1 MMQTHLKRG
10 FSMTTKYSMVKRAV
24 ESRIL
29 DGIYKPN
36 QKISSESEL
45 MKEFGVSRHTVRLA
59 LGDLVSTGWLYREQ
73 GSGTFCAD
81 RSLLENNQNQTSQK
95 KVAIVTTYLSDYIFP
110 SIIRGAESKLS
121 EEGYQV
127 SIFSTNNN
135 HEMERTVL
143 EKILSQQFD
152 GVIVEPTKSGFSNPN
167 ISCYLNLEQLSI
179 PYIMIN
185 AYYDEL
191 EPISIVMDDE
201 KGGFLQTEHL
211 INLGHKN
218 IAGFFKTDDSQGV
231 KRMKGF
237 LKAHRQNN
245 IPIRPTHLITY
256 NTEEKHLKPVKELE
270 NLLALD
276 SKSIT
281 GLVCYNDELAMEL
294 IEVLRTKN
302 IQVPEEISIV
312 GHDDSMLA
320 EISEVKLTS
329 IAHPKS
335 EMGELAAN
343 AIIDLINSKN
353 KKGKGF
359 SASSTVYKPE
369 LIVRSS
375 TKKIG
380 TLETVQ

>member
-1 MMQTHLKRG
+1 
-10 FSMTTKYSMVKRAV
+10 MTTKYNRVKQAV
-24 ESRIL
+24 KSRIM
-29 DGIYKPN
+29 DGIYTPN

-59 LGDLVSTGWLYREQ
+59 IGDLVMSGWLYREQ

-81 RSLLENNQNQTSQK
+81 RSLMKPQDTLNAQK
-95 KVAIVTTYLSDYIFP
+95 SIAIVTTYLSDYIFP

-127 SIFSTNNN
+127 SIFSTNNT
-135 HEMERTVL
+135 HEMEQVVL

-152 GVIVEPTKSGFSNPN
+152 GVIVEPTKSGSSNPN
-167 ISCYLNLEQLSI
+167 ISYYLKLEQLDI

-191 EPISIVMDDE
+191 EPVSIVMNDE
-201 KGGFLQTEHL
+201 KGGFLQTDHL
-211 INLGHKN
+211 ISLGHKN
-218 IAGFFKTDDSQGV
+218 IVGCFKTDDRQGI

-245 IPIRPTHLITY
+245 IPVMPSHIITY
-256 NTEEKHLKPVKELE
+256 NTEDKLVKPVEELE
-270 NLLALD
+270 KLLASSD
-276 SKSIT
+276 EPIT
-281 GLVCYNDELAMEL
+281 GLVCYNDELAMML
-294 IEVLRTKN
+294 IELLRVKN
-302 IQVPEEISIV
+302 IKVPEDISIV

-320 EISEVKLTS
+320 EISEVKLTT

-343 AIIDLINSKN
+343 SIISLIHSKHHKAEGYN
-353 KKGKGF
+353 
-359 SASSTVYKPE
+359 ADSTVYDPE

-375 TKKIG
+375 TQKLG
-380 TLETVQ
+380 SLETV

>member
-1 MMQTHLKRG
+1 
-10 FSMTTKYSMVKRAV
+10 MTTKYNMVKRAV
-24 ESRIL
+24 KSRII
-29 DGIYKPN
+29 DGTYATN

-59 LGDLVSTGWLYREQ
+59 IGDLVSAGWLYREQ
-73 GSGTFCAD
+73 GSGTFCTD
-81 RSLLENNQNQTSQK
+81 RSLLENTQSPNTQK
-95 KVAIVTTYLSDYIFP
+95 SIAIVTTYLSDYIFP

-121 EEGYQV
+121 EAGYQV

-135 HEMERTVL
+135 HETERTVL
-143 EKILSQQFD
+143 EKVLSQQFD
-152 GVIVEPTKSGFSNPN
+152 GVIVEPTKSGSSNPN
-167 ISCYLNLEQLSI
+167 IAYYLNLEQLAI

-211 INLGHKN
+211 IKLGHKN
-218 IAGFFKTDDSQGV
+218 IVGCFKTDDTQGI

-245 IPIRPTHLITY
+245 IPVRPSHIITY
-256 NTEEKHLKPVKELE
+256 NTEEKHTKPLEELE
-270 NLLALD
+270 KLLAV
-276 SKSIT
+276 SNNSIT
-281 GLVCYNDELAMEL
+281 GLICYNDELAMMLLEL
-294 IEVLRTKN
+294 LRTKN
-302 IQVPEEISIV
+302 IKVPEDISIV

-329 IAHPKS
+329 IVHPQS

-343 AIIDLINSKN
+343 AIIGLINSKN
-353 KKGKGF
+353 EKINSF
-359 SASSTVYKPE
+359 NASSIVYDPE

-380 TLETVQ
+380 SLETV

>member
-1 MMQTHLKRG
+1 
-10 FSMTTKYSMVKRAV
+10 MTTKYNMVKRAV
-24 ESRIL
+24 KSRII
-29 DGIYKPN
+29 DGIYTPN

-59 LGDLVSTGWLYREQ
+59 IGDLVSAGWLYREQ

-81 RSLLENNQNQTSQK
+81 RSLLKSNDNTNSQK
-95 KVAIVTTYLSDYIFP
+95 SIAIVTTYLSDYIFP

-127 SIFSTNNN
+127 SIFSTNNT
-135 HEMERTVL
+135 HEMERGVL

-152 GVIVEPTKSGFSNPN
+152 GVIVEPTKSGSSNPN
-167 ISCYLNLEQLSI
+167 ISFYLKLEQLDI

-185 AYYDEL
+185 AFYDEL

-211 INLGHKN
+211 IKLGHKN
-218 IAGFFKTDDSQGV
+218 IVGCFKTDDRQGI

-245 IPIRPTHLITY
+245 IPVRETHIITY
-256 NTEEKHLKPVKELE
+256 NTEEKQTKPLEELQK
-270 NLLALD
+270 LLASSD
-276 SKSIT
+276 GSIT
-281 GLVCYNDELAMEL
+281 GLVCYNDELAMMLLEL
-294 IEVLRTKN
+294 LRNKN
-302 IQVPEEISIV
+302 IKVPEDISIV

-329 IAHPKS
+329 IVHPKS

-343 AIIDLINSKN
+343 AIIALIDSKHDKTSN
-353 KKGKGF
+353 YN
-359 SASSTVYKPE
+359 ASSMIYDPE

-375 TKKIG
+375 TKNMEL
-380 TLETVQ
+380 LEKV

>member
-1 MMQTHLKRG
+1 
-10 FSMTTKYSMVKRAV
+10 MTTKYNMVKQAIKAK
-24 ESRIL
+24 IL

-36 QKISSESEL
+36 EKISSESEL

-59 LGDLVSTGWLYREQ
+59 IGDLVSTGWLYRQQ

-81 RSLLENNQNQTSQK
+81 RSMFETTQSSNAQK
-95 KVAIVTTYLSDYIFP
+95 NIAIVTTYLSDYIFP
-110 SIIRGAESKLS
+110 SIIRGAEMKLS

-127 SIFSTNNN
+127 SIFSTNND
-135 HEMERTVL
+135 HEIERTVL

-152 GVIVEPTKSGFSNPN
+152 GVIVEPTKSAYSNPN
-167 ISCYLNLEQLSI
+167 IAYYLKLEQLSI

-211 INLGHKN
+211 IKLGHSN
-218 IAGFFKTDDSQGV
+218 IVGCFKTDDTQGV
-231 KRMKGF
+231 RRMKGF
-237 LKAHRQNN
+237 LKAHRQYN
-245 IPIRPTHLITY
+245 IPIKPSHIITY
-256 NTEEKHLKPVKELE
+256 KTEEKNSKPIEELE
-270 NLLALD
+270 KLLA
-276 SKSIT
+276 SNNHSIT
-281 GLVCYNDELAMEL
+281 GLVCYNDELAMRLLEL
-294 IEVLRTKN
+294 LRVKN
-302 IQVPEEISIV
+302 IRVPEEISMV

-335 EMGELAAN
+335 EMGELAAG
-343 AIIDLINSKN
+343 AIVDLVKAKN
-353 KKGKGF
+353 KKTTSF
-359 SASSTVYKPE
+359 SASSKVYEPE

-375 TKKIG
+375 TKDLNSVE
-380 TLETVQ
+380 TLA